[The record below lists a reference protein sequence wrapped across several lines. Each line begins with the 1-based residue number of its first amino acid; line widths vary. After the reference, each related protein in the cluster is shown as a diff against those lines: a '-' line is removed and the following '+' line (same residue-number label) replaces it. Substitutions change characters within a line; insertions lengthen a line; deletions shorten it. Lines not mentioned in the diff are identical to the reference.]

1 MAITSKTV
9 IPRAESLGPATPS
22 IEYVKMSED
31 WRLPVALWGGTEA
44 MRKAGSTFLPQ
55 EHGES
60 DDAYKARVGR
70 TFLYPALKN
79 TIQRLA
85 GQAFLKS
92 VVVENVPPELEYLEH
107 FFDSEGRSITEV
119 AYDLMIDQFR
129 FGKAHGLVDYPAA
142 THNMTLADERALKI
156 RPYFTRVDPR
166 DLIGW
171 RSRRVGGADI
181 LDQIRIQEISV
192 EPYDEFGEVEVFRV
206 RVFYPDRVEMYRLS
220 EERDL
225 EFEQTVPFTLGEIP
239 LVTAYAEKT
248 GFLTSKCPLE
258 DLAWLNLRHWQSS
271 SDQNNI
277 LHVARVPIF
286 FGRGFE
292 EGELNSVTFGAHR
305 GISTTNENADI
316 TYVEHSG
323 KAIGS
328 GEKDLDRLENQM
340 HRAGADLMVSK
351 SVSRQTASARQTDRA
366 ESMSVAQVVVV
377 SLERMLENVYELAG
391 KWIGVDASEVSVNI
405 SPEFGIYDDPNP
417 VDSLLK
423 LGLSEE
429 DLVSELKRR
438 GLIGDQVNTVMPQA
452 EEQQS
457 PKEPNINELRD
468 DEM

>member
-1 MAITSKTV
+1 V
-9 IPRAESLGPATPS
+9 L
-22 IEYVKMSED
+22 
-31 WRLPVALWGGTEA
+31 
-44 MRKAGSTFLPQ
+44 
-55 EHGES
+55 
-60 DDAYKARVGR
+60 
-70 TFLYPALKN
+70 
-79 TIQRLA
+79 
-85 GQAFLKS
+85 
-92 VVVENVPPELEYLEH
+92 
-107 FFDSEGRSITEV
+107 
-119 AYDLMIDQFR
+119 
-129 FGKAHGLVDYPAA
+129 
-142 THNMTLADERALKI
+142 
-156 RPYFTRVDPR
+156 
-166 DLIGW
+166 
-171 RSRRVGGADI
+171 
-181 LDQIRIQEISV
+181 V
-192 EPYDEFGEVEVFRV
+192 EPYDDFGEIEVFRV

-305 GISTTNENADI
+305 GISTTNGNADI

-391 KWIGVDASEVSVNI
+391 KWIGVDASEVSIRIGEQFAMN
-405 SPEFGIYDDPNP
+405 DPNP
-417 VDSLLK
+417 TDSLLK
-423 LGLSEE
+423 LNLSDE
-429 DLVSELKRR
+429 DLKRELVRR
-438 GLIGDQVNTVMPQA
+438 GIITDQVEISASQQNPQ
-452 EEQQS
+452 QPQV
-457 PKEPNINELRD
+457 PQEPNINELRD